1 MAYSFC
7 CAPLHAVRHFAPPPQ
22 GAERFRVVW
31 PGWGQPRRI
40 VVAANLTAK
49 SSSPI
54 ALGGYRPQ
62 GSQVAGKGPR
72 NRAERVEMPTLPRP
86 PKRSAAVSLDTQSA
100 LAALARRDQA
110 LALVSTARAG
120 RSA

>member
-7 CAPLHAVRHFAPPPQ
+7 CAPLHAVRHFARPPQ

-31 PGWGQPRRI
+31 PGWGQPRGI

-49 SSSPI
+49 FSSPI

-62 GSQVAGKGPR
+62 GSQVAGKRPR
-72 NRAERVEMPTLPRP
+72 NAADRMRMPTPPRP
-86 PKRSAAVSLDTQSA
+86 PKGSAAVSIWILNPL
-100 LAALARRDQA
+100 LAGAIRRWHWF
-110 LALVSTARAG
+110 RRRG
-120 RSA
+120 